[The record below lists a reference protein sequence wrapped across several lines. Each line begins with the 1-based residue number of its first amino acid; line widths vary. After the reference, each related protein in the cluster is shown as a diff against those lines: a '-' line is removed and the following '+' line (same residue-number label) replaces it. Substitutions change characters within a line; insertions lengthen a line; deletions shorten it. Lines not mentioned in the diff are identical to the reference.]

1 MRDCGTV
8 SMKGRGSAGN
18 CGETTAMTQ
27 GRQLPGKQRCLR
39 TEAKIEVG
47 GCIPLLSPGV
57 CTLKFVHTSR
67 MLKTCGQN
75 PDYL

>member
-1 MRDCGTV
+1 MTGGSLYDGKSLRWEL
-8 SMKGRGSAGN
+8 GRNHRHYS
-18 CGETTAMTQ
+18 
-27 GRQLPGKQRCLR
+27 GRQLPAKQHCLR

-57 CTLKFVHTSR
+57 FTLKFVHTSR
-67 MLKTCGQN
+67 MLKPCSQN